1 MRNSV
6 PVLLPDTCLISLE
19 LSFIRD
25 FTKFALALSST
36 RVPVPGTSA
45 ESLPIEAVVSVS

>member
-25 FTKFALALSST
+25 FTKFCPGIKLYPL
-36 RVPVPGTSA
+36 PVPGTSA
-45 ESLPIEAVVSVS
+45 ESFPIEAVVSVP